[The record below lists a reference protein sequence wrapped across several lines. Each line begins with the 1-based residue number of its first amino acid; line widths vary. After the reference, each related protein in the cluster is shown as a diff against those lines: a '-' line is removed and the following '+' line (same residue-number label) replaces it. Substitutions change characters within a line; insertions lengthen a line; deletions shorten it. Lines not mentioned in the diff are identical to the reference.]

1 MPELKDSTAAIQ
13 SWNDVKTLEVKVDR
27 LKTWH
32 QPGLLLIGDAAHAMS
47 PIGGVGI
54 NLAIQDSI
62 AAANVLAPVLA
73 VGGEPNDAL
82 LSQVQR
88 RRLPAVKKVQ
98 ALQLALQNNALSAVL
113 AAKGE
118 APKIPAPIRWL
129 LKFRILRN
137 IPARIIGY
145 GFDREDVE

>member
-1 MPELKDSTAAIQ
+1 MATLFDKLDPVIQRYHEIEDSMGDPEIAANFECVQELARERASLENLVKIGREYKGFVAEIVDLEILVRDGSEPELIEMAKEELDENRA
-13 SWNDVKTLEVKVDR
+13 KLEE
-27 LKTWH
+27 LT
-32 QPGLLLIGDAAHAMS
+32 
-47 PIGGVGI
+47 
-54 NLAIQDSI
+54 
-62 AAANVLAPVLA
+62 
-73 VGGEPNDAL
+73 
-82 LSQVQR
+82 
-88 RRLPAVKKVQ
+88 Q

-118 APKIPAPIRWL
+118 APKIPTPIRWL